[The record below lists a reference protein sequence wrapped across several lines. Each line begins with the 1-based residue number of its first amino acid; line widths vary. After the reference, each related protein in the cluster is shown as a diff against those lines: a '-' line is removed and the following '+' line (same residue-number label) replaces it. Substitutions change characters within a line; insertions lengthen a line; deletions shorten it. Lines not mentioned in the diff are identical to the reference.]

1 MGGSALPAY
10 RLYRLDGAGKIMSA
24 DWIEAES
31 DSAALAEAKQTVDGM
46 PYELWARNRL
56 VERSSPE
63 SKA

>member
-1 MGGSALPAY
+1 
-10 RLYRLDGAGKIMSA
+10 MSA

-56 VERSSPE
+56 VERFSPE
-63 SKA
+63 GEA